1 MLPCM
6 SLQVTKVIMSWDV
19 VILTLIPFLLIST
32 TFNQSV
38 NWTKDDF
45 NAKYWRWCASDKN
58 IKAGLELDK
67 IATTSGYNQM
77 IDKTTHGINE
87 SSSCINLVFSSNVIL
102 SKNCGFMKHVTVTSS
117 TKL

>member
-1 MLPCM
+1 
-6 SLQVTKVIMSWDV
+6 MSWDV

-32 TFNQSV
+32 TFIQSV
-38 NWTKDDF
+38 NWTKGDF
-45 NAKYWRWCASDKN
+45 NAKYSRWCASDKN
-58 IKAGLELDK
+58 NKAGLELDK

-77 IDKTTHGINE
+77 IDKTIHGINE
-87 SSSCINLVFSSNVIL
+87 SLPCINLVFPSNVIL

>member
-1 MLPCM
+1 
-6 SLQVTKVIMSWDV
+6 
-19 VILTLIPFLLIST
+19 
-32 TFNQSV
+32 
-38 NWTKDDF
+38 
-45 NAKYWRWCASDKN
+45 
-58 IKAGLELDK
+58 
-67 IATTSGYNQM
+67 M